1 MKTDLWW
8 VEIDFIDSCRKKM
21 FCLFNPSQKLRPVGS
36 PYAATIEF
44 QANALVKGIFNRVFD
59 DES

>member
-1 MKTDLWW
+1 
-8 VEIDFIDSCRKKM
+8 M
-21 FCLFNPSQKLRPVGS
+21 FSLFNPSQKLRPVGS
-36 PYAATIEF
+36 PYAAAIEF